1 MSETQ
6 ENVSVAPAEPEEQ
19 VSVPVETTSSH
30 AEASPS
36 SVAEV
41 ELNNQVQIITD
52 GLSKACA
59 ELVESSSNTYSRTV
73 AAAPINR
80 NVSEDENF
88 DNLQKAVNILSR
100 AKTLDDNK
108 NFVEALKMYRDGV
121 DILLEELIVR
131 QGTDQS
137 RTYLRT
143 KCNDFMNRI
152 DQLKLIIQIEKAE
165 AAAEKKELSQK
176 QIAQ

>member
-1 MSETQ
+1 MSDIQET
-6 ENVSVAPAEPEEQ
+6 VASAVPEEQ
-19 VSVPVETTSSH
+19 VSVPVETANSHTESSTTTP
-30 AEASPS
+30 EA
-36 SVAEV
+36 
-41 ELNNQVQIITD
+41 ELNNQVEVITD
-52 GLSKACA
+52 GLSKTCTTD
-59 ELVESSSNTYSRTV
+59 VETSSTTSRNPV
-73 AAAPINR
+73 AAAPVNR

-108 NFVEALKMYRDGV
+108 NYAEALKLYREGV

-137 RTYLRT
+137 RTYLRN

-165 AAAEKKELSQK
+165 AAEKKESQK